1 MKSILRGQVH
11 WAQLDPARGSEMAK
25 RRPCVVLSVRE
36 INDHRRTVVVLP
48 LTTTETPAGFPLLI
62 ATPSVSAS
70 SKVRTEHIRAIDKS
84 RLSGYIT
91 DMGGDDLAEIER
103 ALCKVLGIKSLDA
116 PPPRHRPRHA
126 RS

>member
-11 WAQLDPARGSEMAK
+11 WVTLDPARGSEMAK

-48 LTTTETPAGFPLLI
+48 LTTTETPAVFPLLI

-70 SKVRTEHIRAIDKS
+70 SKVRTEHIRAVDKS
-84 RLSGYIT
+84 RLSGYLT
-91 DMGGDDLAEIER
+91 DMGEDDLA
-103 ALCKVLGIKSLDA
+103 
-116 PPPRHRPRHA
+116 
-126 RS
+126 

>member
-25 RRPCVVLSVRE
+25 RHPCVVLSVRE

-48 LTTTETPAGFPLLI
+48 LSTTETPAVFPLLV
-62 ATPSVSAS
+62 ATPSVSSS
-70 SKVRTEHIRAIDKS
+70 SKVRTEHIRAINKS

-91 DMGGDDLAEIER
+91 DMGSDDLAEIER
-103 ALCKVLGIKSLDA
+103 ALCKVLGMKA
-116 PPPRHRPRHA
+116 GKVAHT
-126 RS
+126 

>member
-1 MKSILRGQVH
+1 MKTILRGQVH

-48 LTTTETPAGFPLLI
+48 LTTTETPAVFPLLI

-91 DMGGDDLAEIER
+91 DMGSDDLAEIEW
-103 ALCKVLGIKSLDA
+103 ALCKVLGIKA
-116 PPPRHRPRHA
+116 
-126 RS
+126 

>member
-1 MKSILRGQVH
+1 MNSLRRGEVH
-11 WAQLDPARGSEMAK
+11 WVGLDPARGSEMAK
-25 RRPCVVLSVRE
+25 GRPCVVLSAKE

-48 LTTTETPAGFPLLI
+48 LTTTDTPAVFPLLI

-91 DMGGDDLAEIER
+91 DIGAQDMAEIER
-103 ALCKVLGIKSLDA
+103 ALCLVLGIRAAKALRSPALG
-116 PPPRHRPRHA
+116 PPL
-126 RS
+126 

>member
-1 MKSILRGQVH
+1 MKSLLRGQVH

-48 LTTTETPAGFPLLI
+48 LTTTETPAVFPLLI

-91 DMGGDDLAEIER
+91 DIGSDDLAEIER
-103 ALCKVLGIKSLDA
+103 ALCKVLGFKAGKAIK
-116 PPPRHRPRHA
+116 P
-126 RS
+126 

>member
-1 MKSILRGQVH
+1 MKSVLRGQVH

-48 LTTTETPAGFPLLI
+48 LTTTETPAVFPLLI

-84 RLSGYIT
+84 RLSGYIA
-91 DMGGDDLAEIER
+91 DMGVEDLAEIER
-103 ALCKVLGIKSLDA
+103 ALCKVLGIKA
-116 PPPRHRPRHA
+116 A
-126 RS
+126 KAA

>member
-11 WAQLDPARGSEMAK
+11 WVTLDPVRGSEMAK
-25 RRPCVVLSVRE
+25 RRPCVVLSVQE
-36 INDHRRTVVVLP
+36 INAHRRTVVVLP
-48 LTTTETPAGFPLLI
+48 LTTTETPTVFPLLI

-91 DMGGDDLAEIER
+91 DMGDDDLVEIER
-103 ALCKVLGIKSLDA
+103 ALCKVLGI
-116 PPPRHRPRHA
+116 RA
-126 RS
+126 RKA

>member
-11 WAQLDPARGSEMAK
+11 WAQLDPARGSGMAK

-48 LTTTETPAGFPLLI
+48 LSTTETPAVFPLLV
-62 ATPSVSAS
+62 ATPSVSSS
-70 SKVRTEHIRAIDKS
+70 SKVRTEHIRAINKS

-91 DMGGDDLAEIER
+91 DMGSDDLAEIER
-103 ALCKVLGIKSLDA
+103 ALCKVMGMNAGKVA
-116 PPPRHRPRHA
+116 HT
-126 RS
+126 

>member
-1 MKSILRGQVH
+1 MKSIQRGGVH
-11 WAQLDPARGSEMAK
+11 WVGLDPARGSEMAK
-25 RRPCVVLSVRE
+25 RRPCVVLSVKE

-48 LTTTETPAGFPLLI
+48 LTTTDTPAVFPLLI

-91 DMGGDDLAEIER
+91 DIGAQDMAEIER
-103 ALCKVLGIKSLDA
+103 ALCLVLGIKVGKA
-116 PPPRHRPRHA
+116 TRTPA
-126 RS
+126 RGQRL

>member
-25 RRPCVVLSVRE
+25 RRPCMVLSVRE

-48 LTTTETPAGFPLLI
+48 LTTTDTPAVFPLLI

-91 DMGGDDLAEIER
+91 DMGADDLAEIER
-103 ALCKVLGIKSLDA
+103 ALSRVLGINTSDTSSKQ
-116 PPPRHRPRHA
+116 
-126 RS
+126 

>member
-1 MKSILRGQVH
+1 MKTILRGQVH

-48 LTTTETPAGFPLLI
+48 LTTTETPAVFPLLI

-91 DMGGDDLAEIER
+91 DMGSDDLAEIER
-103 ALCKVLGIKSLDA
+103 ALCKVLGIKA
-116 PPPRHRPRHA
+116 
-126 RS
+126 

>member
-48 LTTTETPAGFPLLI
+48 LTTTETPAVFPLLI

-91 DMGGDDLAEIER
+91 DIGDDDLAEIER
-103 ALCKVLGIKSLDA
+103 ALCKVLGIKSA
-116 PPPRHRPRHA
+116 KA
-126 RS
+126 A